1 MRGTLT
7 IPRSRPLH
15 YMLTQRAGESVTA
28 LDDIIA
34 SMDDE
39 AIRKSSDL
47 VREALSTL
55 EMDPM
60 FVITLFR
67 PDGNEVAQLAAE
79 AFARL

>member
-1 MRGTLT
+1 M
-7 IPRSRPLH
+7 H
-15 YMLTQRAGESVTA
+15 YMLTQRAGKSVTA
-28 LDDIIA
+28 LDDIVA
-34 SMDDE
+34 SVDDE

-79 AFARL
+79 AFAKL